1 MDRDPVRIT
10 TVGTAIIFLAFCVD
24 QSFSSLCVMDLCYPD
39 HDESCCPG
47 AINPVS
53 LAPFERLCRICG
65 TPNAVIFR
73 LQDKTEVV
81 ERVNAILTL
90 NIDLKVMHQMVFMI
104 RTFGKI
110 LLA

>member
-1 MDRDPVRIT
+1 VRDVLY
-10 TVGTAIIFLAFCVD
+10 A
-24 QSFSSLCVMDLCYPD
+24 D
-39 HDESCCPG
+39 HDESCWAG

-90 NIDLKVMHQMVFMI
+90 NIDLKVSRASNGIQDPNVRKMFFQLIVVAVFRI
-104 RTFGKI
+104 HRIHIFLGLPDPSIIKQK
-110 LLA
+110 

>member
-1 MDRDPVRIT
+1 
-10 TVGTAIIFLAFCVD
+10 
-24 QSFSSLCVMDLCYPD
+24 
-39 HDESCCPG
+39 
-47 AINPVS
+47 VS

-90 NIDLKVMHQMVFMI
+90 NIDLKVSHSSNGIQDPNVWKMF
-104 RTFGKI
+104 FC
-110 LLA
+110 LLL

>member
-1 MDRDPVRIT
+1 
-10 TVGTAIIFLAFCVD
+10 
-24 QSFSSLCVMDLCYPD
+24 
-39 HDESCCPG
+39 
-47 AINPVS
+47 VS

-90 NIDLKVMHQMVFMI
+90 NIDLKVSHASNGIQD
-104 RTFGKI
+104 
-110 LLA
+110 